1 MKNNFFKNVF
11 VPRLITALLV
21 AAPLSLTL
29 LSSVYYLGFN
39 VSDLSSQ
46 TATSYAMSILSLISW
61 VLATFLVAFYKKN
74 VAGSFFALV
83 WWVCFLSYVA
93 FFIFGAENIFSD
105 SFFGT
110 LTLVF
115 SLPAWSYLS
124 LVEAFEFTNLYF
136 QITAS
141 LLPAFAIAVINTV
154 ITIKINAS
162 NKRIAEEE
170 NNG

>member
-93 FFIFGAENIFSD
+93 FFIFGAENKRVKI
-105 SFFGT
+105 
-110 LTLVF
+110 L
-115 SLPAWSYLS
+115 SY
-124 LVEAFEFTNLYF
+124 FDC
-136 QITAS
+136 
-141 LLPAFAIAVINTV
+141 
-154 ITIKINAS
+154 
-162 NKRIAEEE
+162 
-170 NNG
+170 